1 MERQI
6 IRIDEELCD
15 GCGLCAEGC
24 PEGALQIIDGKA
36 RLVSEITCD
45 GLGACIGDC
54 PQGAIRVETREAAPY
69 SERATLDNIIP
80 MGANTLKA
88 HLKHLHHHAQA
99 AYLREAEA
107 YLAERAIPVPDYK
120 EQPMHQCPGS
130 APRSLDR
137 TAAPAPAEG
146 LVSQLAQWP
155 VQLHLISPMNPV
167 FQKADLLLAADCAAF
182 AMADFNQKWLPG
194 KKLAIACP
202 KLDGNQESY
211 LAKLTALIDSA
222 EVNTISV
229 MIMEVPCCGGLL
241 RLAQMAAEKAS
252 RKVPIK
258 AIVIGV
264 DGEVRTE
271 RWVA

>member
-1 MERQI
+1 M
-6 IRIDEELCD
+6 
-15 GCGLCAEGC
+15 
-24 PEGALQIIDGKA
+24 
-36 RLVSEITCD
+36 
-45 GLGACIGDC
+45 
-54 PQGAIRVETREAAPY
+54 GAISRGLMELTSVSSHNRSTSARDLPQLW
-69 SERATLDNIIP
+69 SMVGIP
-80 MGANTLKA
+80 
-88 HLKHLHHHAQA
+88 
-99 AYLREAEA
+99 
-107 YLAERAIPVPDYK
+107 
-120 EQPMHQCPGS
+120 
-130 APRSLDR
+130 
-137 TAAPAPAEG
+137 
-146 LVSQLAQWP
+146 
-155 VQLHLISPMNPV
+155 
-167 FQKADLLLAADCAAF
+167 AAF